1 VASATAALLLTQV
14 AFAALVKKG
23 ILQKT
28 EAEQILTQAI
38 EAINTRHVPGGRAA
52 EMLGIIQER
61 FSEFKPPGTWN
72 T

>member
-1 VASATAALLLTQV
+1 VASATAGLLLTQV
-14 AFAALVKKG
+14 AFAALVKK

-38 EAINTRHVPGGRAA
+38 EAINARHVPGGRAA